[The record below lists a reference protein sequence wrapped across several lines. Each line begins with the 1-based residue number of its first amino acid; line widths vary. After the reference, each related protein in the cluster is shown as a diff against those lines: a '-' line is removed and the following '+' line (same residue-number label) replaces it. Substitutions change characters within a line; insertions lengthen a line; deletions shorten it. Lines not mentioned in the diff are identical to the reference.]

1 MQSTNVSDHDIF
13 QVSVPDAMAIVA
25 LERQTLHEKIVRL
38 RILREAAEAERT
50 LQSASPLRHRLNLD
64 NSLLS

>member
-25 LERQTLHEKIVRL
+25 LERQTLHEKIVR
-38 RILREAAEAERT
+38 RILREAAEAEKN
-50 LQSASPLRHRLNLD
+50 AAKC
-64 NSLLS
+64 

>member
-38 RILREAAEAERT
+38 RILREAAEAERNAT
-50 LQSASPLRHRLNLD
+50 PLRLTLD
-64 NSLLS
+64 NSL

>member
-25 LERQTLHEKIVRL
+25 LERQALHEKIVRL
-38 RILREAAEAERT
+38 RILREAAEAERNT
-50 LQSASPLRHRLNLD
+50 APLD
-64 NSLLS
+64 PG